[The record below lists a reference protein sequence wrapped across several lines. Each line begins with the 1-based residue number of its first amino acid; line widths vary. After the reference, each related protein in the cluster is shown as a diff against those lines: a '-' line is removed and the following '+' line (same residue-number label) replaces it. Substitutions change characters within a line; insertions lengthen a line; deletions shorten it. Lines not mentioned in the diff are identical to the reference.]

1 MKIRKIEFENFRNF
15 KDHGEI
21 KCSTDGK
28 VTIVY
33 GKNGDGKTTLH
44 QLFQWVFYGQVHFNK
59 TTTERLYNL
68 QYESECSFGDTFQV
82 MGCIDFEHDGAEYS
96 LRRTYT
102 YRKGVDE
109 AEKIGEDMSLSKMD
123 EDYNWR
129 RVDCPRDV
137 IEKLLPSGLSD
148 YFFFDGESMIAD
160 LRVKGKDSA
169 GKLRKALYSMFDL
182 DVVESAIAHIGRTDL
197 RTTVLGK
204 LYLSKGTIS
213 SGSQISATK
222 TNIEQIQVRLAKFE
236 QDIADAT
243 AEQTAKQN
251 LLVELSEKI
260 GGHKSKSDYERQRKA
275 CKTQRDIFLKNA
287 EAAQAS
293 FGDAVLDMFPQLLIS
308 KAVADAKKKIHL
320 KVEQQKLPG
329 GVNKKLIN
337 YLLAAGTTECVC
349 GRPLCAEEKAHIE
362 AYLSMLPPKSF
373 SSLYQEFSN
382 TARIWGKG
390 YDKSRI
396 EAYIMTVLEN
406 NDQASECDNR
416 IRELDEAEKKSPDIE
431 SLIVARQQA
440 ESDLRDLER
449 RIMTLNTEKKKLEI
463 LLKQQMKLFDQYTQ
477 ENAAAVKVN
486 GKIQIMEQVAAYF
499 RRKLEQASLT
509 YSQSLE
515 ANIQSLIDAMLTSKR
530 KVAVS
535 PEFSVR
541 VTDSFNDE
549 SKSEGQFA
557 VVSFAYIGGILK
569 MLRSEEQLSAKE
581 YPLVLDGPFSKLD
594 PDQRQNVVNMI
605 PEFAP
610 QVILFSK
617 DDLHGVFA
625 EENIGRVWTIVSNEE
640 KNVAR
645 IEEGHLW
652 K

>member
-129 RVDCPRDV
+129 RVDRPRDV

-160 LRVKGKDSA
+160 LRVKGRDSA

-182 DVVESAIAHIGRTDL
+182 DIIEAAISDLGRTDL
-197 RTTVLGK
+197 KTTVIGK
-204 LYLSKGTIS
+204 LYLSKGTIA
-213 SGSQISATK
+213 SGGQIAAIK
-222 TNIEQIQVRLAKFE
+222 TNIESAMAKLEKIDAELDAAEKRKAEMQDVSRRVSE
-236 QDIADAT
+236 Q
-243 AEQTAKQN
+243 
-251 LLVELSEKI
+251 I
-260 GGHKSKSDYERQRKA
+260 GGHKSKADYERQRKML
-275 CKTQRDIFLKNA
+275 KGQRDLFLRNA
-287 EAAQAS
+287 TDAQAA
-293 FGDAVLDMFPQLLIS
+293 FGDAVLDMFPQLLIA
-308 KAVADAKKKIHL
+308 KAVEDAKRKISL
-320 KVEQQKLPG
+320 KIEKNKLPT
-329 GVNKKLIN
+329 GVSKKLIT
-337 YLLAAGTTECVC
+337 YLLANGTTECVC
-349 GRPLCAEEKAHIE
+349 GRPLCQEEREHIR
-362 AYLSMLPPKSF
+362 AYLSMLPPKSY
-373 SSLYQEFSN
+373 SSLYNEFSQ
-382 TARIWGKG
+382 TARAWGKG
-390 YDKSRI
+390 YNPSRI
-396 EAYIMTVLEN
+396 EDYIIRVLDN
-406 NDQASECDNR
+406 NEQASGCDR
-416 IRELDEAEKKSPDIE
+416 QIRELDETEKKSPDIE
-431 SLIVARQQA
+431 TLIVTRQQA
-440 ESDLRDLER
+440 ESEISRLEEE
-449 RIMTLNTEKKKLEI
+449 IKVKTTERKKYDIYLKRQMQEFDKLTKESEAGA
-463 LLKQQMKLFDQYTQ
+463 KV
-477 ENAAAVKVN
+477 AAQIA
-486 GKIQIMEQVAAYF
+486 IMEKVVAHF
-499 RRKLEQASLT
+499 RNKLEQESLS
-509 YSQSLE
+509 YSQRLE
-515 ANIQSLIDAMLTSKR
+515 ENIQMLIDNMLTSRR

-535 PEFSVR
+535 PEFAVR
-541 VTDSFNDE
+541 ITDSYNDE

-569 MLRSEEQLSAKE
+569 MLLSEDHLKSKE

-594 PDQRQNVVNMI
+594 PDQRQNVVNML
-605 PEFAP
+605 PTFAP

-617 DDLHGVFA
+617 DDLHGVFP
-625 EENIGRVWTIVSNEE
+625 EENIGCVWTIVSNEE

-645 IEEGHLW
+645 VEEGHLW
-652 K
+652 S